1 VIIILWKRLLKQL
14 QRKRLTLSLS
24 SEFAVAGGM
33 TSNWE
38 KKGALDFFLSELI
51 TVQMFK
57 L

>member
-1 VIIILWKRLLKQL
+1 VIIILWERLLKQP
-14 QRKRLTLSLS
+14 QRKRLTLSLP

-38 KKGALDFFLSELI
+38 KKGALDFFLSEPV
-51 TVQMFK
+51 TV